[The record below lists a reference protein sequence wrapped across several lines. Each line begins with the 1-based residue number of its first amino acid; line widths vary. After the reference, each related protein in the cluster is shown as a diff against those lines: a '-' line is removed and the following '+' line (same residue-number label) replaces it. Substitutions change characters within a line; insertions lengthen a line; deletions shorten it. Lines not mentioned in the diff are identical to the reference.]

1 MSDDDDDRVQA
12 TFMVPRGQVEQVDML
27 ADDAGVSRAEILR
40 RFVEYGLAANADAV
54 GIEAE
59 IAAERRRIIEDG
71 APIDDAGGFAGR
83 VESNFMERF
92 RNGYRAKWLI
102 AKAENY
108 RREARMLEQKVPQH
122 PDAPDIEEGELVE
135 EVDRVLRDSLEA
147 CQLSDWGGEDNPF
160 HEFEGVEEGMSGVKM
175 ALTLTRNALRMD
187 EEIEPLA
194 SEVGSERRV
203 RPDDLPDAALG
214 DLPEH
219 IDAEDVVGAARALAD
234 RGVGYEEVETDP
246 TESDLFT
253 ADPDPDPEAL
263 PVESEAV
270 ETDPALEPETDGGT
284 SELAAASCESASELV
299 SDGGDHAALQSF
311 DTPAE
316 SGGETTADDDTIDM
330 DHEPNPTPDRS
341 EIVDEL
347 ADEYSDLGGG
357 DAARNMVLASLTDPN
372 MADESGRQRAVEKQD
387 LDPVDVVADAVEQAE
402 AAVEE
407 VDA

>member
-1 MSDDDDDRVQA
+1 MTDDDRVQVS
-12 TFMVPRGQVEQVDML
+12 FMLPAEQVEQVDTL
-27 ADDAGVSRAEILR
+27 ADDAQTSRAEILR
-40 RFVEYGLAANADAV
+40 RFTEYGLAANAEAV

-59 IAAERRRIIEDG
+59 IDAARREIINSG
-71 APIDDAGGFAGR
+71 APIDSGGGFAGR

-92 RNGYRAKWLI
+92 RNGYGAKWLI

-108 RREARMLEQKVPQH
+108 RREARMLERKVPQH
-122 PDAPDIEEGELVE
+122 PDAPEIEEGELVE
-135 EVDRVLRDSLEA
+135 QVDRVLRDSLEA
-147 CQLSDWGGEDNPF
+147 CQLSEWGGEDNPF

-203 RPDDLPDAALG
+203 RPDDLPDAAL
-214 DLPEH
+214 DELPEH
-219 IDAEDVVGAARALAD
+219 IDAEDVVGAAHALAE

-246 TESDLFT
+246 AESDLFT
-253 ADPDPDPEAL
+253 PEPETL
-263 PVESEAV
+263 PAESEAGDP
-270 ETDPALEPETDGGT
+270 DPALEPETDGGGVV
-284 SELAAASCESASELV
+284 A
-299 SDGGDHAALQSF
+299 DGGDHAALQSF

-330 DHEPNPTPDRS
+330 DHTPNPTPDRS

-347 ADEYSDLGGG
+347 ADDYSDLGGG
-357 DAARNMVLASLTDPN
+357 DAARNMLLATLTDAN
-372 MADESGRQRAVEKQD
+372 MADEHGYQRAVESDD
-387 LDPVDVVADAVEQAE
+387 LDPEAVVADAVEQAE